1 MSKED
6 RYIVPGLVRGLRV
19 LEILGE
25 AGEGYSMSELAE
37 LLGINRSSV
46 FRIVHTLEESG
57 YIRKVGESNHYTLDA
72 KVMDLGFNY
81 LSSLDLI
88 SAARPFL
95 LELRDAVQIACH
107 LVVLQDRD
115 IIYVDQCQAQ
125 GSFVSK
131 VQIGTRWPAYA
142 TVIGQLLLSDLPED
156 RVKALFKDYQEWGS
170 YTGDTPKNLSEL
182 LTRLE
187 SIRGSDSIIGWGYF
201 HASMATCAAPVF
213 RRDSGKMAA
222 VISVSCPIGH
232 YTEEAFYGEIRQKV
246 ENAATQLSRQL
257 THYNDNALGLD

>member
-1 MSKED
+1 MSKDD

-25 AGEGYSMSELAE
+25 SGEGHSMSELAE
-37 LLGINRSSV
+37 LMEVNRSSV

-57 YIRKVGESNHYTLDA
+57 YIRKTNDGKNYTLDA

-95 LELRDAVQIACH
+95 TKLRDDVGIACH
-107 LVVLQDRD
+107 LVVLQDKD
-115 IIYVDQCQAQ
+115 IIYVDQCQAH

-142 TVIGQLLLSDLPED
+142 TVIGQMLLSDLPEEKV
-156 RVKALFKDYQEWGS
+156 REIFKDYEDWAS
-170 YTGDTPKNLSEL
+170 YTGKTPESLEAL
-182 LTRLE
+182 LERLE
-187 SIRGSDSIIGWGYF
+187 SIRGSDSIISWGYF

-213 RRDSGKMAA
+213 RRDTGRMAA
-222 VISVSCPIGH
+222 VISVSCPIGR
-232 YTEEAFYGEIRQKV
+232 YTKEEFYGEVRAKV
-246 ENAATQLSRQL
+246 VEAASKLSRQL
-257 THYNDNALGLD
+257 THYNDNALG